1 MKKSK
6 MMTGLG
12 IGAAACGVA
21 AMAAAG
27 MSNPKM
33 KKAVSKKA
41 GKAMKQMSDMI
52 SDASY
57 LFK

>member
-6 MMTGLG
+6 MMTGFG
-12 IGAAACGVA
+12 IGAAVCGVT

-33 KKAVSKKA
+33 KKTVSKKA
-41 GKAMKQMSDMI
+41 SKAMKQMSDMI
-52 SDASY
+52 EDVSY

>member
-21 AMAAAG
+21 AMAAG